1 MKKKILTCL
10 AAVAVLA
17 GANLCMGF
25 TLADGKTDATYCGSG
40 TTTEHSE
47 TINYATKETVEYKIK
62 GEVPDYYMGSEKT
75 SCANIAG
82 SVVIGY
88 YDRMY
93 EELIPNYVAYYTL
106 GSGFFYKGM
115 GSETQAVM
123 DKLYTLMGT
132 DTSGTG
138 TTFNGFQNGMNA
150 YVTEHGYSYSTQD
163 LGSINLEKY
172 KAAVESNKPVAIF
185 LSAYSIRAGSTSDGS
200 SETIRSVRSTVGHVV
215 IGYGYKIDT
224 YYNSSNQVVATR
236 TYLRVESG
244 LYTFGLSYLCLD
256 GKSTIDRATAI
267 TIQ

>member
-1 MKKKILTCL
+1 MNKKVLTCL

-17 GANLCMGF
+17 GANMCMGF
-25 TLADGKTDATYCGSG
+25 TLADGNADATYCGSG

-62 GEVPDYYMGSEKT
+62 GEVPDYNVGGEKT

-88 YDRMY
+88 YDRMC
-93 EELIPNYVAYYTL
+93 EDLIPNYVAYYKM
-106 GSGFFYKGM
+106 GSGFFYRGQ
-115 GSETQAVM
+115 GAETQAVM
-123 DKLYTLMGT
+123 DRLYTLMGT
-132 DTSGTG
+132 DTNGAG

-150 YVTEHGYSYSTQD
+150 YVNEHGYSYITED

-185 LSAYSIRAGSTSDGS
+185 LSAYSIRVGSTNDGS
-200 SETIRSVRSTVGHVV
+200 SETIKSDRSTVGHVV

-224 YYNSSNQVVATR
+224 YYNSSNQVIATR

-244 LYTFGLSYLCLD
+244 LYTYRMSYLCLD